1 MMIVKVEKLIITDL
15 LHRNQ
20 DEKNEQ
26 RRSRKSS
33 YSPWHFSNLFMYSIN
48 NKLCEMDE
56 KEGGRLSNLISNR
69 FQHRWH
75 Q

>member
-1 MMIVKVEKLIITDL
+1 MIPHFLLNLFSFYLRTKFELVINIVDGKTMMIVKVEKLISTDL

-33 YSPWHFSNLFMYSIN
+33 YSP
-48 NKLCEMDE
+48 
-56 KEGGRLSNLISNR
+56 
-69 FQHRWH
+69 
-75 Q
+75 